1 MVAKLCPVMVP
12 ILVFTPYKN
21 VNFVKWYLGIL
32 FYLITSFENLIF
44 FKTKKKIHLQ
54 QYQILKITDMM
65 KVNSLLKL
73 GGELAK
79 LGCTCI

>member
-1 MVAKLCPVMVP
+1 MVAKLCPAMVP

-44 FKTKKKIHLQ
+44 LKTKKKIHLQ

-65 KVNSLLKL
+65 KINSLLKL
-73 GGELAK
+73 GVELAK
-79 LGCTCI
+79 LGCI

>member
-1 MVAKLCPVMVP
+1 M
-12 ILVFTPYKN
+12 
-21 VNFVKWYLGIL
+21 
-32 FYLITSFENLIF
+32 LISFSKTSNLMERKNLIF

>member
-32 FYLITSFENLIF
+32 FYLTTSFENLIF
-44 FKTKKKIHLQ
+44 LKTKKKIHLQ

-65 KVNSLLKL
+65 KINSLLKL

-79 LGCTCI
+79 LGCI